1 MSVAV
6 VEAIADAIMQF
17 EGWGPDTR
25 SYRNRNPGNLRAGLN
40 QNGED
45 PGGYAIFPCFEDGYR
60 ALEVDLLDKI
70 EGRDREDLNAEST
83 LADLFS
89 AYAPSS
95 DHNRPTEYARFVA
108 GWLQQVY
115 HTHAITYAT
124 RIRHIYEIVG
134 QGVPVGQSAA

>member
-1 MSVAV
+1 MSVEV
-6 VEAIADAIMQF
+6 VEAIADAIMRF

-25 SYRNRNPGNLRAGLN
+25 SYRNRNPGNMRSGDN
-40 QNGED
+40 QIGED
-45 PGGYAIFPCFEDGYR
+45 PGGYAIFGSFTSGYS
-60 ALEVDLLDKI
+60 ALTTDLYDKI

-95 DHNRPTEYARFVA
+95 DHNKPTEYARFVA

-115 HTHAITYAT
+115 ATHAITYET
-124 RIRHIYEIVG
+124 KIRHIYEIVR
-134 QGVPVGQSAA
+134 QGVPSVESAA